1 MYICSSSASTARTC
15 YRVVTQQSSR
25 SCSLTSTDLFRQLHW
40 LSIEWG
46 TKFKLACLTYKALHT
61 GHPPYLAE
69 LLQYHKPARSTCSSA
84 SHSLSVLRH
93 NLSFGSRAVRISA
106 PKIWKSLPPFILQS
120 QTLSS
125 FRRHLKTHY
134 FQSAYP
140 APYHPS
146 PMRPDSLL
154 RLWRYINHLLTYLL

>member
-1 MYICSSSASTARTC
+1 MFKALNGLLCADVPLRNY
-15 YRVVTQQSSR
+15 
-25 SCSLTSTDLFRQLHW
+25 SLTHRLC
-40 LSIEWG
+40 E
-46 TKFKLACLTYKALHT
+46 
-61 GHPPYLAE
+61 
-69 LLQYHKPARSTCSSA
+69 RSGVFIWFS
-84 SHSLSVLRH
+84 
-93 NLSFGSRAVRISA
+93 GSRAFRISA
-106 PKIWKSLPPFILQS
+106 PKIWNSLPHHLLQS

-154 RLWRYINHLLTYLL
+154 RLWRYINHLLTYLLFCV